1 MSVEVPVHQST
12 PDGISGVRFTVVA
25 GSGWLRA
32 LGSYPPVVDALWRN
46 AIDYAQIIK
55 EYGGGNEDHRSRDGN
70 RDRVLSVVAHAT
82 REPAGLATRERGPT
96 DSHL

>member
-1 MSVEVPVHQST
+1 MMSKKCKY
-12 PDGISGVRFTVVA
+12 
-25 GSGWLRA
+25 A
-32 LGSYPPVVDALWRN
+32 LKALIRLG
-46 AIDYAQIIK
+46 K

-96 DSHL
+96 DSHLRVARGG